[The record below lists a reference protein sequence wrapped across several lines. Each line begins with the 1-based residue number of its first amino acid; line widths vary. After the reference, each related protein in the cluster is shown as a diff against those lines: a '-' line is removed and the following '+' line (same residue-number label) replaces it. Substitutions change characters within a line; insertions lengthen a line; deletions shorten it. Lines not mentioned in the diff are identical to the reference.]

1 MTSQS
6 LAGERDPAELDTL
19 RTRAQELP
27 LREKVRL
34 LTGRSMWRLH
44 ALDELGLRP
53 VVMSDGPVGVRGTS
67 EVEGETSILFPS
79 PSAIGATWDRAA
91 AHETGQAFAR
101 EARTHGVDVV
111 LAPQVNI
118 QRTPVG
124 GRHFECYS
132 EDPYLTAQI
141 GTSVVRGLQDQGVAA
156 CVKHYVANDSETQ
169 RTSYVSHVDPRVLR
183 EVYLAP
189 FEDAVAAGAWSVM
202 AAYNQVDDGVES
214 GPMTGHRHLLTDV
227 LKDEL
232 GFDGAVVSDWV
243 ATHTTELS
251 ANGGL
256 DVVMPGPGGPWEDAL
271 VRAVEDGRVPERE
284 IDDKVARILLLA
296 RRVGALDEPAR
307 PVTHDGD
314 LRALV
319 RRTAAAGT
327 VVLRSDAENPVWDR
341 PAPRSIALVGP
352 NAVRPHVLGGGSSTV
367 NPAHVV
373 TPAEGLAARWPDATL
388 TVARGGDARRFAP
401 RLDVEGRSADGAA
414 VAVTW
419 LDAEGATLRKSV
431 LPRWDGFLRDLPA
444 EVDTVVLDVDV
455 LLDEPGDHVL
465 EVGTVPGHT
474 IEIDGVVVAKD
485 DRRSGVEVI
494 LDSSINNPAGVPAT
508 VHVDA
513 PRRVRVSA
521 SLFVTR
527 AQGYGNLV
535 RAELR
540 HRVPAPSA
548 EQEIAEA
555 VEAARAADLTV
566 VVVGT
571 NEEVESEGWDRT
583 SLALPGR
590 QDELVERILDADPD
604 AVVVVNAGAPVL
616 LPWLDRAR
624 TVLWV
629 WFPGQEAGHSIADV
643 LAGAVEAAGRLPWTL
658 PAAEADVPVP
668 HAVPDQGVVEYADGV
683 HVGYR
688 AWERSG
694 AVPAAPFG
702 HGLGWTTWSYDA
714 SDEAEH
720 LPARTPD
727 GDVIL
732 TVRVT
737 NTGSR
742 DGREVVQVYVEPPVA
757 PASAPVAERDR
768 PVRWLGGFAVVDVAA
783 GASADVTVTVPRRQ
797 LEVWDTDSGRWHLPA
812 GTYRLRVGRSVHD
825 LRLDTAVRVQGSTTE
840 QE

>member
-6 LAGERDPAELDTL
+6 LLGEPATAELESL
-19 RTRAQELP
+19 RTRAQGLP
-27 LREKVRL
+27 LRAKVRL
-34 LTGRSMWRLH
+34 LTGSSMWRLH

-79 PSAIGATWDRAA
+79 PSAISATWDRDV

-101 EARTHGVDVV
+101 EARDHGVDVV

-156 CVKHYVANDSETQ
+156 CVKHYVANDSETD
-169 RTSYVSHVDPRVLR
+169 RTSYVSHVDPRVLH

-227 LKDEL
+227 LKGEL
-232 GFDGAVVSDWV
+232 GFDGSVVSDWV

-256 DVVMPGPGGPWEDAL
+256 DLVMPGPGGPWEDAL
-271 VRAVEDGRVPERE
+271 VQAVEEGRVPESE

-296 RRVGALDEPAR
+296 RRVGALDQPAR
-307 PVTHDGD
+307 PVTHTGD
-314 LRALV
+314 LRELV
-319 RRTAAAGT
+319 RRTAARAT
-327 VVLRSDAENPVWDR
+327 VALRTDAENPVWER

-373 TPAEGLAARWPDATL
+373 TPAEGLAARWPDAAL
-388 TVARGGDARRFAP
+388 TVVRGGDARLFAP
-401 RLDVEGRSADGAA
+401 RLDVEGRSESGAA
-414 VAVTW
+414 VSVTW
-419 LDAEGATLRKSV
+419 LDAEGATLSKSV
-431 LPRWDGFLRDLPA
+431 LPSWDGFLRDLPA

-455 LLDEPGDHVL
+455 LLDEPGDHTL

-474 IEIDGVVVAKD
+474 IEIDGVVVARE

-494 LDSSINNPAGVPAT
+494 LNSSINNPAGVPAT
-508 VHVDA
+508 VHVDE
-513 PRRVRVSA
+513 PRRVRISA
-521 SLFVTR
+521 SLLVTR

-540 HRVPAPSA
+540 HRLPAPSV
-548 EQEIAEA
+548 EQEIADA

-590 QDELVERILDADPD
+590 QDELVERVLDADPD

-643 LAGAVEAAGRLPWTL
+643 LAGAVEPAGRLPWTL
-658 PAAEADVPVP
+658 PATEDDVPVP
-668 HAVPDQGVVEYADGV
+668 HAVPADGVVEYGDGV

-688 AWERSG
+688 GWERSG
-694 AVPAAPFG
+694 ASPAAPFG

-714 SDEAEH
+714 LDA
-720 LPARTPD
+720 PTWTPD
-727 GDVIL
+727 GDL
-732 TVRVT
+732 ALGVRVT

-742 DGREVVQVYVEPPVA
+742 DGREVVQVYLEA
-757 PASAPVAERDR
+757 PTAPETAPLAERDR
-768 PVRWLGGFAVVDVAA
+768 PARWLGGFAVVDVAA
-783 GASADVTVTVPRRQ
+783 GASADVTVTLPRRQ
-797 LEVWDTDSGRWHLPA
+797 LEVWESSSERWHLPA
-812 GTYRLRVGRSVHD
+812 GEYRIRVGRSVHD
-825 LRLDTAVRVQGSTTE
+825 LRLDTAVRVRGTTTE

>member
-6 LAGERDPAELDTL
+6 LAGERDPADLDTL
-19 RTRAQELP
+19 RTRAQGLA

-79 PSAIGATWDRAA
+79 PSAISATWDRDVAF
-91 AHETGQAFAR
+91 ETGQAFAR
-101 EARTHGVDVV
+101 EARDHGVDVV

-124 GRHFECYS
+124 GRHFECCS

-141 GTSVVRGLQDQGVAA
+141 GTGVVRGLQDQGVAA
-156 CVKHYVANDSETQ
+156 CVKHYVANDSETD
-169 RTSYVSHVDPRVLR
+169 RTSYVSHVDPRALR

-271 VRAVEDGRVPERE
+271 VRAVEEGRVPESE

-314 LRALV
+314 LRTLV
-319 RRTAAAGT
+319 RRTAARAT
-327 VVLRSDAENPVWDR
+327 VALRTDAENPVWER

-373 TPAEGLAARWPDATL
+373 TPAEGLAARWPDAGL
-388 TVARGGDARRFAP
+388 TVVRGGDARRFAP
-401 RLDVEGRSADGAA
+401 ALDVETRAVDGA
-414 VAVTW
+414 VVTW
-419 LDAEGATLRKSV
+419 LDADGATLSKSV

-444 EVDTVVLDVDV
+444 EVDTVVLDLDV

-474 IEIDGVVVAKD
+474 IEIDGVVVAQD

-508 VHVDA
+508 VHVDE
-513 PRRVRVSA
+513 PRRVRIST
-521 SLFVTR
+521 SLLVTR

-540 HRVPAPSA
+540 HRVPAPST
-548 EQEIAEA
+548 EQEIADA
-555 VEAARAADLTV
+555 VAAARSSDLTV

-590 QDELVERILDADPD
+590 QDELVARVLDADPD

-643 LAGAVEAAGRLPWTL
+643 LAGEVEPAGRLPWTL
-658 PAAEADVPVP
+658 PASAADVPVP
-668 HAVPDQGVVEYADGV
+668 HAVPADGVVEYDDGV

-688 AWERSG
+688 GWERSG

-714 SDEAEH
+714 
-720 LPARTPD
+720 LGARSWTPD
-727 GDVIL
+727 GDL
-732 TVRVT
+732 ALDVRLT

-757 PASAPVAERDR
+757 SAAELDR

-783 GASADVTVTVPRRQ
+783 GSPADVTVTVPRRA
-797 LEVWDTDSGRWHLPA
+797 LEVWDPRSESWRLPT
-812 GTYRLRVGRSVHD
+812 GTYRFRVGRSVHD
-825 LRLDTAVRVQGSTTE
+825 LRLDTAVRVRDTATE